1 MLKYFSVKE
10 NKVSC
15 WINPSDFGAHAQSL
29 IFIHGSGSNS
39 SVWSNQYG
47 RLHSLF
53 NIAALN
59 LPGHGQSTGRSGDD
73 IPAYAEY
80 VKDIL
85 VVLDLKRPVLIGHSM
100 GAAVALCFAAKY
112 PRAISGVMTLGG
124 GVTLPVNPDILQGLK
139 SQPDMVLDMICKFSL
154 AKENRYKL
162 SDTLRASLAAANLAV
177 LASDMQ
183 ACGKVDLTSELP
195 KITAPV
201 LALCGT
207 QDKMTP
213 PAFSEQITSKIEG
226 AKLLLIEG
234 AGHMLMMEKPEAVN
248 DAIKTFCAT
257 VK

>member
-10 NKVSC
+10 NKISC
-15 WINPSDFGAHAQSL
+15 WTNPHDFGAHAQSL

-39 SVWSNQYG
+39 SVWSQQYG

-59 LPGHGQSTGRSGDD
+59 LPGHGQSGGNGGDD
-73 IPAYAEY
+73 IPAYAEH
-80 VKDIL
+80 VNDIL
-85 VVLDLKRPVLIGHSM
+85 SVLGLKRPVLIGHSM
-100 GAAVALCFAAKY
+100 GAAIALCFAAKY
-112 PRAISGVMTLGG
+112 PMAISGVITLGG

-154 AKENRYKL
+154 AKENRSKL
-162 SDTLRASLAAANLAV
+162 SDALRASLAAANLAV

-201 LALCGT
+201 LAICGA

-213 PAFSEQITSKIEG
+213 PAFSEQITAKIKA

-234 AGHMLMMEKPEAVN
+234 AGHMVMMEKPEEVTAV
-248 DAIKTFCAT
+248 IKTFCAT